1 MIPRFKK
8 APKAISQHLR
18 KEEFLEEH
26 NRLSPKNLRATISL
40 LSRFRV
46 EKTSLFKGDDWP
58 IDKLRRPLILWLT
71 SLPSR
76 EKENENFTKKKF

>member
-8 APKAISQHLR
+8 VPKITDQHLN
-18 KEEFLEEH
+18 KEQFLEEH
-26 NRLSPKNLRATISL
+26 NRLSPANLRATISL

-58 IDKLRRPLILWLT
+58 IDKLRRPFILWLT
-71 SLPSR
+71 SLSQG
-76 EKENENFTKKKF
+76 KDKL